1 MKFLSKLD
9 VKIMEHDSYHEINI
23 DYQEVSR

>member
-9 VKIMEHDSYHEINI
+9 VKIMEHDSYHEII
-23 DYQEVSR
+23 VDYQGVSR